1 MNNNKKIRKQLQN
14 GDWPYAEL
22 SKTAKEHG
30 GPDQLIKDIENST
43 RCTDIAIAGGITIG
57 LISILTIIYGIKN
70 RKNLKEI
77 MGTLQY
83 YIVHKDELP
92 APETDTVDVDCEESE
107 SVSDDE

>member
-1 MNNNKKIRKQLQN
+1 MGNNKKIRKQLQN

-30 GPDQLIKDIENST
+30 GPDQLVKDIEKST
-43 RCTDIAIAGGITIG
+43 RYTDIVITGGITMAIIG
-57 LISILTIIYGIKN
+57 IPTIIYGIKN

-77 MGTLQY
+77 MKTLQY
-83 YIVHKDELP
+83 CIAHKDELP

-107 SVSDDE
+107 STSDDE

>member
-1 MNNNKKIRKQLQN
+1 
-14 GDWPYAEL
+14 
-22 SKTAKEHG
+22 
-30 GPDQLIKDIENST
+30 
-43 RCTDIAIAGGITIG
+43 
-57 LISILTIIYGIKN
+57 
-70 RKNLKEI
+70 